1 MDLKEMN
8 LKLHSLAVFHNLLND
23 SLLKSFCT
31 LLDPEDQSNLKQ
43 VKNYSAFISLLL
55 NEGGDLTDAV
65 LSRVLDDENVYI
77 RSKAQKEFIASS
89 LENSLQS
96 ELEILQELS
105 GTPSRDITNAMGYD
119 GYLPVWKTHPADF
132 SQAYRERIENL
143 SRVGYGI
150 FSKHH
155 MFMVKEAVIT
165 PVSFPDPVR
174 LTDLKGYARER
185 GAVVQNTLSLLKGKP
200 AANALLYGDAGTGKS
215 STVKA
220 VVNEYKDEGLRLI
233 EITKKQLNDIPQIV
247 EALIGHPLKFILF
260 IDDLSFDQNNDDFK
274 ALKAILEGSVSAK
287 APNIAVYTTSNRRH
301 LVKEFFSERNGDDIH
316 VGETIQELTSLSERF
331 GLSVPFLQPDKALY
345 LEIVRGL
352 AVQFGV
358 MAKDIDEQA
367 ERYALLRGGRSPR
380 VARQFIEYMKSTQE

>member
-1 MDLKEMN
+1 MDLKELN
-8 LKLHSLAVFHNLLND
+8 LKLHSLAVFHNLLSD
-23 SLLKSFCT
+23 PLFLSFCM
-31 LLDPEDQSNLKQ
+31 LLNPEESTALYQ

-77 RSKAQKEFIASS
+77 RSKAQNKFIPAALESS
-89 LENSLQS
+89 LHS
-96 ELEILQELS
+96 ELMILQELS
-105 GTPSRDITNAMGYD
+105 GTASQDIINAMEYD
-119 GYLPVWKTHPADF
+119 GSLPVWKTHPADF
-132 SQAYRERIENL
+132 RSAYEERADNL
-143 SRVGYGI
+143 FRIGYGI

-155 MFMVKEAVIT
+155 MFMVKDSSIT

-174 LTDLKGYARER
+174 LSDLKGYARER
-185 GAVVQNTLSLLKGKP
+185 SSVVQNTLSLLKGKP
-200 AANALLYGDAGTGKS
+200 AANVLLYGDAGTGKS

-220 VVNEYKDEGLRLI
+220 IVNEYKSEGLRLI
-233 EITKKQLNDIPQIV
+233 EITKKQLTVIPEIA
-247 EALIGHPLKFILF
+247 ESLIGHPLKFILF

-301 LVKEFFSERNGDDIH
+301 LVKESFSERNGDDIH

-358 MAKDIDEQA
+358 MANDIEEAA

-380 VARQFIEYMKSTQE
+380 VARQFIEYKKSQQE